1 MLTGALLGVLE
12 KRRKMKADKN
22 MVVDG
27 VFYRQGDDIW
37 DLGSFETTNVIGMIR
52 NYQGFSEDVSKL
64 PHYVH
69 PGSTA
74 FLIDTGERM
83 IFHGK
88 TNKWYKVGTAI

>member
-1 MLTGALLGVLE
+1 MFIGALLGVLE
-12 KRRKMKADKN
+12 KRRYMKADKN
-22 MVVDG
+22 MIVDG
-27 VFYRQGDDIW
+27 VFYRQGDDIC
-37 DLGSFETTNVIGMIR
+37 DLGSFEATNAIGMIR